1 VYGHHGAG
9 DAGSFAQLL
18 QGGIGLLG
26 DQFAQLLE
34 GITLEG
40 RRMTASVGLGFNGTR
55 LAIQLQQSA
64 DATATDLEAGGNL
77 FLIALPAVVCIN
89 DSLTQVVR
97 KWFWHTEYI
106 GMRLFKLKLL

>member
-18 QGGIGLLG
+18 QSGIGLSV
-26 DQFAQLLE
+26 DQIAQLLE
-34 GITLEG
+34 RVALVGG
-40 RRMTASVGLGFNGTR
+40 RMTAPVGLGFNRTR
-55 LAIQLQQSA
+55 LAIQHQQFG
-64 DATATDLEAGGNL
+64 DGLTTNPEAGSDIE
-77 FLIALPAVVCIN
+77 LIALPAVVRVN

-106 GMRLFKLKLL
+106 GMLVRKLKML